1 MKTVV
6 VDADGLIALFSKDD
20 AHAEKA
26 ILLLQE
32 LAREEAKIL
41 YPSTTLVEA
50 ATTLQRKLHQPQLA
64 AQIADLVKAKQFP
77 IESVSEETFSVAVTY
92 FKPTETSKHNTL
104 FDAVV
109 AAVAKKTNADAIFS
123 FDKWYTKQGFVLVAE
138 L

>member
-41 YPSTTLVEA
+41 YPSTALVEA

-64 AQIADLVKAKQFP
+64 AQIADLVKESQFP
-77 IESVSEETFSVAVTY
+77 IESVSEQ
-92 FKPTETSKHNTL
+92 TL
-104 FDAVV
+104 SDAV
-109 AAVAKKTNADAIFS
+109 AYSCCDTHQI
-123 FDKWYTKQGFVLVAE
+123 G
-138 L
+138 